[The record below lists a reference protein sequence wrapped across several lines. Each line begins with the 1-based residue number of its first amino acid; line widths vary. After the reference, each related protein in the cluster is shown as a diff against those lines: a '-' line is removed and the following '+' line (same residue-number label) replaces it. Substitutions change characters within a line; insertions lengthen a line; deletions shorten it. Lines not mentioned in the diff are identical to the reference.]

1 MEIRPILSAMRRN
14 RSGPLLV
21 ALQVALS
28 LAILANALHIVVQ
41 RQALSA
47 RPTGLA
53 AEEQVFALQ
62 VRHLRPASH
71 ERQLAL
77 QRAETA
83 VLGAVPGVLAVAK
96 VSQMPL
102 SRIGIASSITISDSD
117 SKTAAPAQSGT
128 RHFAAVYRSP
138 DALVATWG
146 LRLSAG
152 RNLMPADVREAD
164 QNTSA
169 RLPEVALIT
178 AALAQRLWPDGRSP
192 LGRTIYFDGG
202 SAARV
207 AGVIERLQ
215 SHNARAGSDGEL
227 AVIVPLRQTGESEV
241 LYTLR
246 AAPGQL
252 DQVMQAAQ
260 AALQAAAP
268 EPLVLRPRSM
278 GELRAERYRAE
289 RGLAWMLVAVCV
301 LLLLT
306 TAGGIVGMA
315 SLWVTQRRQQ
325 IGVRRALGAR
335 RADIVRYFITENVLI
350 TTAGIGAG
358 VPLALGLNQ
367 LLVSQLDMAR
377 LPPAYLLAGGAVFW
391 LLGAVAACGPAWRA
405 ASISPALA
413 TRGN

>member
-102 SRIGIASSITISDSD
+102 SRIGIASNIT
-117 SKTAAPAQSGT
+117 TAPGQTGT

-138 DALVATWG
+138 DALLATWG

-152 RNLMPADVREAD
+152 RDLAPADVREAD

-178 AALAQRLWPDGRSP
+178 AALAQRLWPDGASP

-215 SHNARAGSDGEL
+215 SHHARAGSDGEL

-252 DQVMQAAQ
+252 EPVMRAAQ

-335 RADIVRYFITENVLI
+335 RRDIVRYFITENVLI

-413 TRGN
+413 TRGH

>member
-102 SRIGIASSITISDSD
+102 SRIGIASSITI
-117 SKTAAPAQSGT
+117 TAAAGQSGT

-152 RNLMPADVREAD
+152 RDLVAADVRESD
-164 QNTSA
+164 QNTST
-169 RLPEVALIT
+169 RLPEVA
-178 AALAQRLWPDGRSP
+178 
-192 LGRTIYFDGG
+192 
-202 SAARV
+202 
-207 AGVIERLQ
+207 
-215 SHNARAGSDGEL
+215 
-227 AVIVPLRQTGESEV
+227 
-241 LYTLR
+241 
-246 AAPGQL
+246 
-252 DQVMQAAQ
+252 
-260 AALQAAAP
+260 
-268 EPLVLRPRSM
+268 
-278 GELRAERYRAE
+278 
-289 RGLAWMLVAVCV
+289 
-301 LLLLT
+301 
-306 TAGGIVGMA
+306 
-315 SLWVTQRRQQ
+315 
-325 IGVRRALGAR
+325 
-335 RADIVRYFITENVLI
+335 
-350 TTAGIGAG
+350 
-358 VPLALGLNQ
+358 
-367 LLVSQLDMAR
+367 
-377 LPPAYLLAGGAVFW
+377 
-391 LLGAVAACGPAWRA
+391 
-405 ASISPALA
+405 
-413 TRGN
+413 

>member
-71 ERQLAL
+71 VRQLAL

-102 SRIGIASSITISDSD
+102 SRIGIASSITI
-117 SKTAAPAQSGT
+117 TAAAGQSGT

-138 DALVATWG
+138 DALLSTWG

-152 RNLMPADVREAD
+152 RDLAPADVREAD
-164 QNTSA
+164 QNTST

-178 AALAQRLWPDGRSP
+178 AALAQRLWPDGASP

-252 DQVMQAAQ
+252 DRVMQAAQ

-335 RADIVRYFITENVLI
+335 RRDIVRYFITENVLI

-413 TRGN
+413 TRGH